1 MRDPNLV
8 HRAERAA
15 LALERAW
22 DRWRTMH
29 GLGSE
34 PSGPVSSYVGYS
46 LEEPWGQPRVVFG
59 VGAEEAER
67 LAALLDGHACV
78 GPVYAEITGRPEWR
92 RTPVPDPSPPAR
104 PADDHL
110 NIPAQARPPAADML
124 GPATPAD
131 SRPEI
136 DGTEID
142 RATIDRATIE
152 SAAPDSTV
160 MDSSEIDAT
169 DSAAGA
175 AAGDAMLSDAV
186 LGDVVPS
193 DVVPSDVA
201 PSDPSDVAPR
211 DAAPNDVAPNDT
223 ADEPPAGEQT
233 EPAGEVP
240 TLAPPLVPLPPLPD
254 RTPAMPAKA
263 GSLAAAPIP
272 TDDVKPAPGPGYRG
286 PRYQGS
292 PPRYRAA
299 QGPDHRAAQGPDH
312 RPSADA
318 AGAEAQ
324 SDVPAP
330 ASKADRAKPR
340 QMSKLNRTRRQG
352 PGAHEAWE
360 SAGEQP
366 ATGHAL

>member
-15 LALERAW
+15 IALERAW

-92 RTPVPDPSPPAR
+92 RTPVPDPSAPAR
-104 PADDHL
+104 PADEHL
-110 NIPAQARPPAADML
+110 SVPAQARPPAADML
-124 GPATPAD
+124 GPVTPAD

-136 DGTEID
+136 DGTAID
-142 RATIDRATIE
+142 RTAIDRTTVE
-152 SAAPDSTV
+152 SAAADSTM

-175 AAGDAMLSDAV
+175 ATG
-186 LGDVVPS
+186 
-193 DVVPSDVA
+193 DVA
-201 PSDPSDVAPR
+201 PSDAVLSDPAPS
-211 DAAPNDVAPNDT
+211 DAAPSDT
-223 ADEPPAGEQT
+223 AAEPQA

-254 RTPAMPAKA
+254 HSPARPAKA

-272 TDDVKPAPGPGYRG
+272 TDDVKPTPGPGYRG

-299 QGPDHRAAQGPDH
+299 QSPDH
-312 RPSADA
+312 RPAPEA
-318 AGAEAQ
+318 AGAEVQ
-324 SDVPAP
+324 SDLPAP
-330 ASKADRAKPR
+330 ASKPDRAKPR
-340 QMSKLNRTRRQG
+340 QMSKLKSTRRQG